1 MRCPLVT
8 FTGHSMGGMAALSYL
23 GLPCRR
29 RPIDPTA
36 LVLVA
41 TAAGGLAHRGIGRLL
56 ATPAPGGGG
65 ATPRAPALPRR
76 RGKRSRADGAR
87 VRCCDAARRIR
98 FT

>member
-1 MRCPLVT
+1 
-8 FTGHSMGGMAALSYL
+8 MGGMAALSYL

-56 ATPAPGGGG
+56 ATPAPG
-65 ATPRAPALPRR
+65 AVVQLLEHLPTAPQRKAF
-76 RGKRSRADGAR
+76 AR
-87 VRCCDAARRIR
+87 
-98 FT
+98 